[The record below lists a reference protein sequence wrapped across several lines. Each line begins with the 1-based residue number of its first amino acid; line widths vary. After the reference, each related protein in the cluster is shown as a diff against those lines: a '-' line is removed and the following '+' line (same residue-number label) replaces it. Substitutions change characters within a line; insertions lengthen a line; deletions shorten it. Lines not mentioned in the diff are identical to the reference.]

1 MEQLIT
7 AFGIDVKLILIQI
20 LNFGILLGLLGYFL
34 YKPILKVLAE
44 REEKISQ
51 GMKDAEAAATAKA
64 SANEE
69 KRTILSAA
77 HKDAEEVGS
86 KAKTYA
92 DEKAVVIAA
101 EAQTKAESIIKN
113 AEAKGLELK
122 EQARKDSEA
131 EVAKLAILAA
141 EKVLKAN

>member
-1 MEQLIT
+1 MEQLIN
-7 AFGIDVKLILIQI
+7 AFGIDVKLIISQI
-20 LNFGILLGLLGYFL
+20 INFGILTGALTYFL
-34 YKPILKVLAE
+34 YKPLLNMLQK
-44 REEKISQ
+44 REDKITQ

-64 SANEE
+64 SADEE
-69 KRTILSAA
+69 KKTILSAA

-92 DEKAVVIAA
+92 NEKAVVIAA